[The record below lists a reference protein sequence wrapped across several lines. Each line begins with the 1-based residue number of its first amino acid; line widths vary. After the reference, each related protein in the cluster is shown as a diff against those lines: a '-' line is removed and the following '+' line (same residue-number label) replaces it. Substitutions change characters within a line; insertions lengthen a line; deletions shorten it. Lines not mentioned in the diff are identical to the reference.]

1 MNYEDPTQLKAFLE
15 ERIREKSE
23 KDKLDFKRDLLG
35 WDKGEAAADQFNLLR
50 LINAFANTFSREFDD
65 YGFLIFGA
73 DKSDGKVAFDIP
85 VLRTK
90 GSDKLQSEIAN
101 QVRKYMHPIPRFEVY
116 DFTEGALT
124 WGAIVIPPRQRG
136 PFVFIKESTNWRI
149 GEWRVRHAAQVSPPL
164 QTDYDRVLE
173 LHLAPLRVK
182 VDELREENARLK
194 GVIGTF
200 EQHKMPVL
208 SLQPVQQSL
217 TVASPATARKLEWE
231 RQARKLGIP
240 NLLEEFRLLKPAKP
254 MTHKEIATARLQ
266 GVSTMIPSLSPIF
279 SSQKVTVRQERIDEL
294 LENLNHAGL
303 TAKPTEF
310 VFRDLNK
317 TPELGIAGSN
327 WGGEDLPRF
336 RLFCDIE
343 TKFEEVSYYA
353 EQAEKNAGC
362 TQVKLVLQNDGD
374 VAVESL
380 KIGVQL
386 VVTSV
391 GHLINEVPDV
401 ETYVEPRSPYDLSFD
416 YARLSR
422 AAARVHRV
430 EGGVKVGG
438 WDEKLA
444 VLRPKERYE
453 IKVPL
458 RLIRNGDLNLII
470 NVKASNLAVPFEETI
485 PYQVQ
490 VQ

>member
-35 WDKGEAAADQFNLLR
+35 WDKGEALVDQLNLLR

-85 VLRTK
+85 VLRSK

-101 QVRKYMHPIPRFEVY
+101 QVKKYMHPIPQFEVY

-124 WGAIVIPPRQRG
+124 WGAIVVPPRQRG
-136 PFVFIKESTNWRI
+136 PFVFIKESPNWRV

-164 QTDYDRVLE
+164 QSDYDRVFE

-194 GVIGTF
+194 GIIGTF
-200 EQHKMPVL
+200 EQQKKPLL

-217 TVASPATARKLEWE
+217 KAASPATARKLECE

-254 MTHKEIATARLQ
+254 MTHKEITTARLQ
-266 GVSTMIPSLSPIF
+266 GVSPALPAILQPFPQTKF
-279 SSQKVTVRQERIDEL
+279 TVEQERIDEL
-294 LENLNHAGL
+294 LENLSNAGL
-303 TAKPTEF
+303 TAKPEEF
-310 VFRDLNK
+310 IFRDLSK
-317 TPELGIAGSN
+317 TRDLSFTGSS
-327 WGGEDLPRF
+327 WGGGDLPRF

-343 TKFEEVSYYA
+343 TKFEEIRHYA

-362 TQVKLVLQNDGD
+362 TQVKLILQNDGD

-401 ETYVEPRSPYDLSFD
+401 ETYVEPRSPYDLSVD

-422 AAARVHRV
+422 EAARVHRV
-430 EGGVKVGG
+430 EGGISVGG
-438 WDEKLA
+438 WEEKLA

-453 IKVPL
+453 IRIPL

-490 VQ
+490 VR